1 MRGDTRRRLWSRW
14 IVTVPLHDF
23 MTVYAH
29 NEENYVRAGDWV
41 ERGQVIA
48 TAGSTGRVTG
58 VHLHFEIRLG
68 GRKYDPLFWL
78 PPEGGVRVATAGPRP
93 DAGAR

>member
-1 MRGDTRRRLWSRW
+1 
-14 IVTVPLHDF
+14 VTVPLHDF